1 MNKKINYTN
10 EPLSMGEKVEDFLPP
25 PNELVKRETTV
36 EISLKI
42 SQSSLVFFKERAK
55 REQVS
60 YQRVLQNLIDSYVK
74 QSS

>member
-1 MNKKINYTN
+1 
-10 EPLSMGEKVEDFLPP
+10 MGEKVEDFLPP